1 MAGPFF
7 TFYVSRFTHYPSLTN
22 LDTIKLKLTIAY
34 DGTAYQGWQVQ
45 KTGTG
50 VQQKVEEA
58 LRKIFPSVKRILG
71 SSRTDTGVHALGMV
85 ADVEIARAEFKM
97 PLRKVPMAVNAW
109 LPEDI
114 RIISA
119 QRVSADFHARFDAS
133 GKQYRYFVWNHT
145 AMNPLLRT
153 QAWHV
158 PVGLDVN
165 AMRRAAK
172 RFIGRHDFRS
182 FAANHSYEIE
192 DTVRRLT
199 RCDIKRTGPLL
210 VFIIEG
216 DGFLYKMCRSIVG
229 TLVQL
234 GHGKFGEPELNRMLA
249 AKDRRV
255 AGMTAPAQGLVL
267 WKVCYEPQRRRG
279 AEVQKKRKSSPR
291 LPASAV

>member
-1 MAGPFF
+1 M
-7 TFYVSRFTHYPSLTN
+7 S
-22 LDTIKLKLTIAY
+22 DTIKLKLTIAY

-58 LRKIFPSVKRILG
+58 LAKIFPSVKRILS

-85 ADVEIARAEFKM
+85 ADVDIPRAEFKM
-97 PLRKVPMAVNAW
+97 TLRKLPLAVNAW

-114 RIISA
+114 RIVSA
-119 QRVSADFHARFDAS
+119 QRMPAGFHARFQAI

-145 AMNPLLRT
+145 AMNPLLRA

-158 PVGLDVN
+158 PVKLEVP
-165 AMRRAAK
+165 AMRAAAK
-172 RFIGRHDFRS
+172 RFIGKHDFRS
-182 FAANHSYEIE
+182 FAATHSYEIE

-199 RCDIKRTGPLL
+199 RCDIKRSGSLL
-210 VFIIEG
+210 TVIIEG
-216 DGFLYKMCRSIVG
+216 DGFLYKMCRGIVG

-234 GHGKFGEPELNRMLA
+234 GRGKFGEAELKRMLA

-255 AGMTAPAQGLVL
+255 AGMTAPAHGLVL
-267 WKVCYEPQRRRG
+267 WKVFYSPQRHRG
-279 AEVQKKRKSSPR
+279 GEKNRKEKSSRR
-291 LPASAV
+291 LSASAVQRR